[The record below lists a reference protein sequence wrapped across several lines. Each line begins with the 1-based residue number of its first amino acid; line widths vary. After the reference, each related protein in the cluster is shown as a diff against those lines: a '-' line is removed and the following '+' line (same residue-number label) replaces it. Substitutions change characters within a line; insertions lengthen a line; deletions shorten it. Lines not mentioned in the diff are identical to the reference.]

1 MTIVVGHS
9 PHREDLGA
17 LDLACQLARSDRTS
31 VRAITVVP
39 QGWPTAV
46 AGDSDR
52 EFEQWAA
59 EEGAAAVARATAYL
73 AEHGDVPSEARWTSG
88 RSVPPVLLEDAGAHD
103 AEILVVGSGEE
114 VAHGQIGITS
124 KTDRLLHSAT
134 VPVAVAPRGYQAE
147 PGSRVRRTTLAF
159 RGDDATWTLLD
170 QVAAIALR
178 TSTRLRIVTF
188 AVRSRTMYPPRI
200 SGAEDMVLRSWVE
213 TARQEQE
220 RAREHV
226 RELGLDKDLE
236 LQVAVGRSW
245 GVAMDSLDWERG
257 DILVVGSSSTHLLSR
272 VFLGSSAAK
281 ILRHS
286 PVPVVVVPR
295 LADPDG

>member
-1 MTIVVGHS
+1 MTVLVGYS

-17 LDLACQLARSDRTS
+17 LDLACQLARSERTD
-31 VRAITVVP
+31 VRALTVVP

-59 EEGAAAVARATAYL
+59 EEGASAAAAATAYL
-73 AEHGDVPSEARWTSG
+73 REHNDVASEVIWVSG
-88 RSVPPVLLEDAGAHD
+88 RSVPPVLIEQAAALP
-103 AEILVVGSGEE
+103 AELLVVGSGED

-124 KTDRLLHSAT
+124 KTDRLLHSST

-147 PGSRVRRTTLAF
+147 PGSRVQRITLAF
-159 RGDDATWTLLD
+159 RGDDPTWALLR
-170 QVAAIALR
+170 QVAEIAR
-178 TSTRLRIVTF
+178 HNEASVRVVTF
-188 AVRSRTMYPPRI
+188 AVRARTMYPPRV

-213 TARQEQE
+213 TAHAEQE
-220 RAREHV
+220 KAREHLHG
-226 RELGLDKDLE
+226 LGITEGLE
-236 LQVAVGRSW
+236 LHVAVGRSW
-245 GVAMDSLDWERG
+245 GVAMDSLDWDRG
-257 DILVVGSSSTHLLSR
+257 DVLVVGSSSTHRLSR

-286 PVPVVVVPR
+286 PVPVIVVP
-295 LADPDG
+295 